1 MSLNGPVWRRYGQTL
16 VKKGERR
23 DFTFVK
29 FCERR
34 RNATLGIVPKADVQL
49 MQVKTACG
57 QRA

>member
-1 MSLNGPVWRRYGQTL
+1 MYVAEVHVVHARGTIPRLWC
-16 VKKGERR
+16 
-23 DFTFVK
+23 FTFVK